1 MPMKNPSHRREKAVG
16 RARLRKNKSARYPIG
31 RSPLWRLSSI
41 HQLAALLDVPVQD
54 LETVCM
60 APSYNRFDD
69 QPKPGKEA
77 RHIQEPTEATL
88 RIHYRIVRHL
98 DSIERPN
105 FLHSATKTR
114 SHVTNAQAHLAS
126 GGAVVAMDIRK
137 FFESTTFHHVKAFFY
152 KDLGCSHDV
161 ARLLATVCTADG
173 HLPTGSCISPLLS
186 YFTHRRLFAEIEKH
200 CVARNVIMT
209 LYVDDLTLSGAHAT
223 KSMLFQIKALIVR
236 HGLQTK
242 TTKDAVVR
250 PGKSA
255 IITGAIRD
263 GHQLR
268 LRNKH
273 HDAIV
278 KIQDQIALGQMPP
291 LDQLRGRVASARAV
305 EPQAAA
311 RLEARLN
318 RITSHRQLAH
328 GEGDH
333 RAE

>member
-1 MPMKNPSHRREKAVG
+1 
-16 RARLRKNKSARYPIG
+16 
-31 RSPLWRLSSI
+31 
-41 HQLAALLDVPVQD
+41 
-54 LETVCM
+54 M

-69 QPKPGKEA
+69 HPKPGKEA
-77 RHIQEPTEATL
+77 RHIQEPTDETL
-88 RIHYRIVRHL
+88 RIHYRIAKLL
-98 DSIERPN
+98 DSVERPN

-114 SHVTNAQAHLAS
+114 SHVTNARAHLAS

-137 FFESTTFHHVKAFFY
+137 FFESTTYHHVKAFFH

-186 YFTHRRLFAEIEKH
+186 YFTHRRLFAVIEKH
-200 CVARNVIMT
+200 CVGKGVIMT
-209 LYVDDLTLSGAHAT
+209 LYVDDLTLSGIHAT
-223 KSMLFQIKALIVR
+223 KSMLYQIKTLIAR

-242 TTKDAVVR
+242 PTKDAVVR

-263 GHQLR
+263 GNKLR

-273 HDAIV
+273 HGAIV
-278 KIQDQIALGQMPP
+278 EIQDQIALGQMPSM
-291 LDQLRGRVASARAV
+291 DQLRGRIASARAV

-311 RLEARLN
+311 RLEARLK
-318 RITSHRQLAH
+318 RITAQTSR
-328 GEGDH
+328 
-333 RAE
+333 